1 MLVGVPIMSKSLGL
15 RDTVIIAI
23 GALAHASG
31 RVVFAL
37 TTIPELF
44 YVGMRYLNCWLY
56 FDEYRIRYLP
66 FILGAAV
73 AALGPSVAPVLRSMT
88 SKLVPME
95 ERGIIIFFVFFFF
108 IIICY

>member
-1 MLVGVPIMSKSLGL
+1 MLVGVPIMSKLLGL

-44 YVGMRYLNCWLY
+44 YVGMRYLNC
-56 FDEYRIRYLP
+56 
-66 FILGAAV
+66 
-73 AALGPSVAPVLRSMT
+73 
-88 SKLVPME
+88 
-95 ERGIIIFFVFFFF
+95 
-108 IIICY
+108 

>member
-1 MLVGVPIMSKSLGL
+1 MLVGVPTMSKLLGL

-44 YVGMRYLNCWLY
+44 YVGTGYINCWLY
-56 FDEYRIRYLP
+56 FYEYRIKYLP

-95 ERGIIIFFVFFFF
+95 ERGIII
-108 IIICY
+108 IICY